1 MQLIMSLAVCLV
13 CLMSWSSDYLLLAGA
28 KAIDQQP
35 LNRIECHGKNLFY
48 FFGEGD
54 DTVVL
59 HVHFGMSGAF
69 RTLPRG
75 DAPPE
80 TTPNTRLLLTG
91 ERIVALLSA
100 MIVQHG
106 SMGESYIKHGC
117 NCSSRCCPVCH
128 LLCCLHLTSVA
139 YLRFDFVS
147 SACVLLLLFGSSWSG
162 SCIVRVHLEVEF
174 PCLGISID
182 KSTVLAKT
190 LNVFLV
196 CRAV

>member
-1 MQLIMSLAVCLV
+1 MV
-13 CLMSWSSDYLLLAGA
+13 AGA
-28 KAIDQQP
+28 KAINQQP

-75 DAPPE
+75 DTPPE

-91 ERIVALLSA
+91 ERVVALLSA

-106 SMGESYIKHGC
+106 SMGESYATGVLVQFIA
-117 NCSSRCCPVCH
+117 PVGH
-128 LLCCLHLTSVA
+128 LLCCLHRSSVA
-139 YLRFDFVS
+139 HLRFAYVS
-147 SACVLLLLFGSSWSG
+147 SAFVQLLLFGSSQSG
-162 SCIVRVHLEVEF
+162 SCVIRVHLEVEF
-174 PCLGISID
+174 PRLG
-182 KSTVLAKT
+182 
-190 LNVFLV
+190 VF
-196 CRAV
+196 RSM